1 MFASNFDI
9 VSMVSIVS
17 IFENGSANV
26 DAKCEWTLLPPSN
39 EAWGKIIFLHLS
51 VILFTGGSTWAGT
64 PWQVHC
70 LGRYTPQQVP
80 PRQVHPPGRYN
91 PAQQVQ
97 PPQAGTLPWQVPP
110 WAGTPPD
117 RYPPRQVQPPQKC
130 MLGYGQQAGGTHP
143 TGMHSCLRHRMA
155 LVSSHP

>member
-91 PAQQVQ
+91 PPQQVQ
-97 PPQAGTLPWQVPP
+97 PPPGRYTPLAGTPLGRYTPRQVPP
-110 WAGTPPD
+110 QASTTPPKVHAGIRSTSG
-117 RYPPRQVQPPQKC
+117 RY
-130 MLGYGQQAGGTHP
+130 A
-143 TGMHSCLRHRMA
+143 
-155 LVSSHP
+155 SHWNAFLCKASNGR